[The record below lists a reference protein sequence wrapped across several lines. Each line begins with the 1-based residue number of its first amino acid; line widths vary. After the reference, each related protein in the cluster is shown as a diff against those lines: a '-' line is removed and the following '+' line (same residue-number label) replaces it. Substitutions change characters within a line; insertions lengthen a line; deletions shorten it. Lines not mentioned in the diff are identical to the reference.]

1 MKEFEMKL
9 DQIVLKRFQELV
21 DKAQQVEATR
31 IRKDY
36 LEFIDSEKFHEWGTS
51 AMSLLRRVFGEESVH
66 YTNFNHQLSKFDHYA
81 TEFEKCRGI
90 FKAAKEDYE
99 GGYLFN
105 LKSLVSAEVLDDVL
119 EQATHLLEADH
130 KDPACVVARVA
141 LETTL
146 KKLCDLQGISHNKL
160 DRMNA
165 DLCKAGLYNVGMQK
179 QIIAWA
185 DRGNNAAHG
194 NWDEYTADDVKD
206 MIAGVNR
213 FIAEYL

>member
-1 MKEFEMKL
+1 MKL
-9 DQIVLKRFQELV
+9 DEVVLKRFDQLTT
-21 DKAQQVEATR
+21 KAQEVHAT
-31 IRKDY
+31 KKKGPG
-36 LEFIDSEKFHEWGTS
+36 FGTWVDSERFQEWATS
-51 AMSLLRRVFGEESVH
+51 ALSLLDRVFGRESVH
-66 YTNFNHQLSKFDHYA
+66 YQNFYKHYKDSVA
-81 TEFEKCRGI
+81 KAWEFENCRGT

-99 GGYLFN
+99 GGYLF
-105 LKSLVSAEVLDDVL
+105 KVRSLVSAEVLDDVL
-119 EQATHLLEADH
+119 EQATALLDANH

-146 KKLCDLQGISHNKL
+146 KKLCDHQGISHGKL

-165 DLCKAGLYNVGMQK
+165 DLCKAGVYNVGMQK
-179 QIIAWA
+179 QVTAWA

-194 NWDEYTADDVKD
+194 NWKEYTTEDVKD

>member
-1 MKEFEMKL
+1 LKL
-9 DQIVLKRFQELV
+9 DQIIIKRFDELMK
-21 DKAQQVEATR
+21 KAQEVEATR
-31 IRKDY
+31 RRGEVDD
-36 LEFIDSEKFHEWGTS
+36 FVNSEKFEEWAMS
-51 AMSLLRRVFGEESVH
+51 AMNLLQRVFGEESVH
-66 YTNFNHQLSKFDHYA
+66 YTNFNHHLSKFDSYA

-90 FKAAKEDYE
+90 FRAAKEDYE

-119 EQATHLLEADH
+119 EQATYLLEADH

-146 KKLCDLQGISHNKL
+146 KKLCDSQGISHGKL

-165 DLCKAGLYNVGMQK
+165 DLCKASLYNVGMQM
-179 QIIAWA
+179 QITAWA

-194 NWDEYTADDVKD
+194 KWDEYTADDVKD

>member
-1 MKEFEMKL
+1 MKL
-9 DQIVLKRFQELV
+9 DQIVLKRFQELM

-31 IRKDY
+31 SKEDY
-36 LEFIDSEKFHEWGTS
+36 LEFVDSEKFHEWGTS
-51 AMSLLRRVFGEESVH
+51 AMSLLQRVFGEESVH
-66 YTNFNHQLSKFDHYA
+66 YTDFNHHLGKFDRSA

-99 GGYLFN
+99 GGYLFMV
-105 LKSLVSAEVLDDVL
+105 KSLVSAEVLDDVL
-119 EQATHLLEADH
+119 EQATHLLEAGH
-130 KDPACVVARVA
+130 KDPGCVVARVA

-146 KKLCDLQGISHNKL
+146 KKLCDRQGIPYAKL

-179 QIIAWA
+179 QITTWA

-194 NWDEYTADDVKD
+194 NWDEYSSDDVKD
-206 MIAGVNR
+206 MIAGINR
-213 FIAEYL
+213 FIAEHL